1 MKQEGEIFL
10 RDQIQT
16 IRAAVIGDVMLDQY
30 IFGQVNRISPEAPV
44 PVNLVESKRDVLG
57 GAANTAANLSALGCQ
72 VCVAGWCGDD
82 ESGHILH
89 ILFSESGIDDS
100 GVLVRKE
107 YRTITKM
114 RILGARQQML
124 RLDFE
129 RAQDLAEG
137 EARAVLRW
145 LDERLDRGLDCIVI
159 SDYGKGFITP
169 WLSQE
174 IIHRGHTWK
183 IPVLVDPKGS
193 SWKKYTGAYGITPNL
208 KELSDC
214 CGVTIRN
221 EDKAIEQAGAMVRA
235 QYHLKYLFVTRSE
248 KGITSIGAKEIIHC
262 PAMAQDVFDVS
273 GAGDTVM
280 AVLAAALAAGKDSE
294 TALKLANTAAGIAV
308 SRVGTYP
315 VRRAEL
321 LDAWEWE
328 GRDLR
333 KHYRPLTWAE
343 AEQKVARWR
352 EKGET
357 IIFTN
362 GCFDILHRGHVTYLQ
377 QAASLGDHLLVGLNS
392 DASVRRLKG
401 PERPI
406 NGERDR
412 AFMLAALRFV
422 DDVVLFTEDTPRELL
437 ARLRPDI
444 LVKGGDYRVEDV
456 AGREYAGKV
465 EILPFV
471 DGYSTTGMIR
481 QIQQGGSEKGKHP

>member
-10 RDQIQT
+10 REQVRRV
-16 IRAAVIGDVMLDQY
+16 RAAVIGDVMLDRY
-30 IFGQVNRISPEAPV
+30 VSGRVDRISPEAPV
-44 PVNLVESKRDVLG
+44 PVALVETERSVLG
-57 GAANTAANLSALGCQ
+57 GAANTAANLAALGCA
-72 VCVAGWCGDD
+72 VAMAGLAGSD

-89 ILFSESGIDDS
+89 RLAGERGIDDA
-100 GVLVRKE
+100 GVLVRGG
-107 YRTITKM
+107 YSTITKM

-129 RAQDLAEG
+129 KKTPLD
-137 EARAVLRW
+137 EAGTAAVLRW
-145 LDERLDRGLDCIVI
+145 LDARHAAGLDVIVL
-159 SDYGKGFITP
+159 SDYGKGFITAE
-169 WLSQE
+169 LAQAVIRRS
-174 IIHRGHTWK
+174 HSWK

-193 SWKKYTGAYGITPNL
+193 DWRKYTGAYGITPNL

-214 CGVTIRN
+214 CGAAIPN
-221 EDKAIEQAGAMVRA
+221 EDGDIERAGVLVREK
-235 QYHLKYLFVTRSE
+235 YHLKYLYVTRSE
-248 KGITSIGAKEIIHC
+248 KGITSIGAREIIHC
-262 PAMAQDVFDVS
+262 PAMARDVFDVS

-315 VRRAEL
+315 VKREEV
-321 LDAWEWE
+321 LDAWESE

-333 KHYRPLTWAE
+333 KNYRPLTWEE
-343 AEQKVARWR
+343 AEQKIRRWR

-357 IIFTN
+357 VVFTN

-377 QAASLGDHLLVGLNS
+377 QAASLGEHLLVGLNS
-392 DASVRRLKG
+392 DDSVRRLKG

-422 DDVVLFTEDTPRELL
+422 DDVVVFGEDTPRELL

-444 LVKGGDYRVEDV
+444 LVKGGDYRADEV
-456 AGREYAGKV
+456 AGREYAGRV

-471 DGYSTTGMIR
+471 AGYSTTGTIARIR
-481 QIQQGGSEKGKHP
+481 EHGDKAE

>member
-1 MKQEGEIFL
+1 MKQEGTIFL
-10 RDQIQT
+10 REQVGKV
-16 IRAAVIGDVMLDQY
+16 RAAVIGDVMLDRY
-30 IFGQVNRISPEAPV
+30 VSGSVNRISPEAPV
-44 PVNLVESKRDVLG
+44 PVALVQSERSVLG
-57 GAANTAANLSALGCQ
+57 GAANTAANLAALGCQ
-72 VCVAGWCGDD
+72 VSMAGLAGED
-82 ESGHILH
+82 ESGHILQS
-89 ILFSESGIDDS
+89 LFTEAGIDGS
-100 GVLVRKE
+100 GVLVRGG
-107 YRTITKM
+107 YSTITKM

-129 RAQDLAEG
+129 QIVPLDEEGLAS
-137 EARAVLRW
+137 VLRW
-145 LDERLDRGLDCIVI
+145 LDERQAQGLDCIVL

-169 WLSQE
+169 QLAE
-174 IIHRGHTWK
+174 AVIRRGHGWK

-193 SWKKYTGAYGITPNL
+193 DWRKYTGAYGITPNL

-214 CGVTIRN
+214 CGAAIPN
-221 EDKAIEQAGAMVRA
+221 EDEAIERAGVMVRER
-235 QYHLKYLFVTRSE
+235 YHLKYLFVTRSE

-262 PAMAQDVFDVS
+262 PAMARDVFDVS

-315 VRRAEL
+315 VKRAEV
-321 LDAWEWE
+321 LDAWESE

-333 KHYRPLTWAE
+333 KHYRPLTWEE
-343 AEQKVARWR
+343 AEQKIARWR

-357 IIFTN
+357 VVFTN

-377 QAASLGDHLLVGLNS
+377 QAAALGDHLLVGLNS
-392 DASVRRLKG
+392 DDSVRRLKG

-422 DDVVLFTEDTPRELL
+422 DDVVVFGEDTPRELL
-437 ARLRPDI
+437 SRLRPDI
-444 LVKGGDYRVEDV
+444 LVKGGDYRADEV
-456 AGREYAGKV
+456 AGREYAGRV

-471 DGYSTTGMIR
+471 DGYSTTRTIERIR
-481 QIQQGGSEKGKHP
+481 ERGEGQP